1 LLTHNAKRRVNTML
15 CLTVKEGDFVK
26 IGDAKVF
33 VLEID
38 RGKIRLGVEAP
49 KEVLVLRQ
57 KNTRSIIRRPVK

>member
-1 LLTHNAKRRVNTML
+1 ML
-15 CLTVKEGDFVK
+15 CLTIKEGEFVK

-57 KNTRSIIRRPVK
+57 KNTRSIIRRPMR

>member
-1 LLTHNAKRRVNTML
+1 ML
-15 CLTVKEGDFVK
+15 CLTVKQGQFVK
-26 IGDAKVF
+26 VGDAKVF

-57 KNTRSIIRRPVK
+57 KNTKSIIRRPMK

>member
-1 LLTHNAKRRVNTML
+1 ML
-15 CLTVKEGDFVK
+15 CLTIKEGDFVK

-57 KNTRSIIRRPVK
+57 KNTRSIIRRPMK

>member
-1 LLTHNAKRRVNTML
+1 ML
-15 CLTVKEGDFVK
+15 CLTVKKGQFVK
-26 IGDAKVF
+26 VGDAKVF

-57 KNTRSIIRRPVK
+57 KNTRSIIRRPMK

>member
-1 LLTHNAKRRVNTML
+1 ML
-15 CLTVKEGDFVK
+15 CLTVKQGQSVR

-57 KNTRSIIRRPVK
+57 KNTRSIIRRPMK

>member
-1 LLTHNAKRRVNTML
+1 ML
-15 CLTVKEGDFVK
+15 CLTIKEGDFVK

-57 KNTRSIIRRPVK
+57 KNTKSIIRRPMK

>member
-1 LLTHNAKRRVNTML
+1 ML
-15 CLTVKEGDFVK
+15 CLTIKEGEFVK

-57 KNTRSIIRRPVK
+57 KNTRSIIRRPMK

>member
-1 LLTHNAKRRVNTML
+1 ML
-15 CLTVKEGDFVK
+15 CLTVKQGQFVK
-26 IGDAKVF
+26 VGDAKVF

-57 KNTRSIIRRPVK
+57 KNTRSIIRRPMK

>member
-1 LLTHNAKRRVNTML
+1 ML
-15 CLTVKEGDFVK
+15 CLTIKEGDFVK

-57 KNTRSIIRRPVK
+57 KNTKSIIRGPMK